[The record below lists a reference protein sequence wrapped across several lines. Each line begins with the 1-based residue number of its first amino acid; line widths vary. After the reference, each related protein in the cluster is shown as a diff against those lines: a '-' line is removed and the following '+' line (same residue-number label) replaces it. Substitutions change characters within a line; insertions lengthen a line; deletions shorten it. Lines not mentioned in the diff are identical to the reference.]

1 MGASMTTAENEA
13 TPAKPA
19 AKSRPG
25 RGRRILVNALIV
37 LAALMLFIAAWA
49 TLVTQGIL
57 NPDKWSE
64 TSKELLENDEVRAG
78 VSTYVVGQLYYP
90 EAVAQQLEGALPPAA
105 AGLSSAIAS
114 GLDRVAIEAVDRVLA
129 RPRVVDVWAAANKAT
144 MEAVDRLID
153 NKGEFVSL
161 QGNEVVLDVRTLLAE
176 VGAQLGGSGQLVDR
190 IPPDAGQIVVLQ
202 SDQLGALQKII
213 KALRT
218 ISFWFAIGGG
228 VLFGLA
234 VYLARGRR
242 REALRSV
249 SISLIVVA
257 LLVLVLRR
265 FVGDGVIDSLVSDA
279 TYKAAALGTWAIAT
293 EALKAA
299 ALGADRARAHRRAR
313 DGAARPGP
321 LGGLHAAPARPA
333 RRRPPL
339 DRLRGRPARRP
350 ALPALVSLATDE
362 LGPGG
367 RRDGD
372 PRRRLRSPRASVR
385 SRAPRGEPARQ
396 GSPRDAD
403 RRLAEH
409 IGGQRRAGRG
419 TSPPVGG

>member
-13 TPAKPA
+13 TSAKPA
-19 AKSRPG
+19 AKSRRG

-49 TLVTQGIL
+49 TLITQGIL

-64 TSKELLENDEVRAG
+64 TSKELLENDEVRIA
-78 VSTYVVGQLYYP
+78 VSTYVVGQLYST

-129 RPRVVDVWAAANKAT
+129 RPRVVDVWAAANRTT

-161 QGNEVVLDVRTLLAE
+161 QGNEVVLDVRALLAE
-176 VGAQLGGSGQLVDR
+176 VGAQLGGSGSSSTGSCPTPAR
-190 IPPDAGQIVVLQ
+190 SSFSSPISSRSSRRSSRP
-202 SDQLGALQKII
+202 
-213 KALRT
+213 LRT
-218 ISFWFAIGGG
+218 VSFWFAIGGG

-265 FVGDGVIDSLVSDA
+265 FVGDGVIDSLVADA

-299 ALGADRARAHRRAR
+299 ALGAIV
-313 DGAARPGP
+313 
-321 LGGLHAAPARPA
+321 LGLIGVLVTALLGPARWATSA
-333 RRRPPL
+333 RRRLAPHVAAHRWVGYVFVL
-339 DRLRGRPARRP
+339 
-350 ALPALVSLATDE
+350 LVGL
-362 LGPGG
+362 LF
-367 RRDGD
+367 
-372 PRRRLRSPRASVR
+372 LLWSPRN
-385 SRAPRGEPARQ
+385 G
-396 GSPRDAD
+396 
-403 RRLAEH
+403 
-409 IGGQRRAGRG
+409 RAGSRR
-419 TSPPVGG
+419 SS

>member
-49 TLVTQGIL
+49 TLITQGIL

-78 VSTYVVGQLYYP
+78 LSTYVVGQLYNP

-129 RPRVVDVWAAANKAT
+129 RPRVLDVWAAANKAT

-190 IPPDAGQIVVLQ
+190 IPPDAGQIVILQ

-265 FVGDGVIDSLVSDA
+265 FVGDGVIDSLVTDA

-299 ALGADRARAHRRAR
+299 ALGALVLGLIGVLVTALLGPARWATSARR
-313 DGAARPGP
+313 
-321 LGGLHAAPARPA
+321 LARPA
-333 RRRPPL
+333 RGRPPL
-339 DRLRGRPARRP
+339 DRLRRRAARRP

-403 RRLAEH
+403 RRLAEQS
-409 IGGQRRAGRG
+409 GGQRRAGRR